1 MRLRAK
7 LAVRAAK
14 LVSKIIKRMNRG
26 SGLTLPGKVALRI
39 DPDILSELAGTVRE
53 KVYAVMGTN
62 GKTTTNAILYAA
74 LETQGKTAVINRT
87 GSNMMNGIVSAFVL
101 AADKNGRIDADYACI
116 EVDENASKYVL
127 PKLKPDCIILTNI
140 FRDQLDR
147 FGEVDLTSKTVRN
160 AIAQVPDAVVVTNC
174 DDVLS
179 YSIALD
185 LPNKYLTF
193 GISQQF
199 FDDKARSE
207 IKESI
212 FCRNCNTKLE
222 YKFFHYGQLGI
233 YHCPNCGFKREEPV
247 YTAEDIVYTE
257 DHTYTFTIDGVKIA
271 SSARTP
277 YSVYNTLAVYTAMAA
292 LDVPRDKF
300 REAIEG
306 FNYGNGRE
314 DIFSI
319 NGAKVQLHLAKN
331 PVGFQ
336 QKVSLVLKD
345 KRPKDI
351 IVLINDN
358 DQDGTDVSWLWD
370 VDFQYLADGD
380 TRTICTTGIRRYDMA
395 LRFKYDDIECQVVDD
410 LKKAV
415 EELTHKGTKN
425 LYIIVN
431 YTALYSTNHML
442 HEMAAASKD
451 AAGGF
456 APPRDIEAVQL
467 EGSDHSRPEVKSI
480 GTRSLTIGHLYPD
493 LLNLYG
499 DRGNIQCMIK
509 RLEWRG
515 MRAEI
520 IPFQSGD
527 EIDFDQL
534 DIVLLG
540 GGSDRE
546 QEIVCGYLKE
556 IKDDF
561 KAYVENGGTVIA
573 VCGGY
578 QLLGKYYKTPDA
590 QIEGLGILDFYTEW
604 EPKRLVG
611 NIVLENER
619 YKMPVVGFENHGGR
633 TYAGNNEPFGKV
645 RAGYGNT
652 EKSGSEG
659 AVYKNVIATY
669 LHGPLLPKNPE
680 VCDDILI
687 RALKHKYGENVIL
700 DPLPDETEKRANELL
715 VKKYAAV

>member
-1 MRLRAK
+1 MRFRAR

-14 LVSKIIKRMNRG
+14 LVSRIIKLAKKG

-53 KVYAVMGTN
+53 KIYVTMGTN

-74 LETQGKTAVINRT
+74 LTAQGKTAVINRT

-101 AADKNGRIDADYACI
+101 AADKNCRIDADYACI

-147 FGEVDLTSKTVRN
+147 FGEVDLTTETVKN
-160 AIAQVPDAVVVTNC
+160 SIAQVPEAVLVTNC

-185 LPNKYLTF
+185 LPNKYVSF

-212 FCRNCNTKLE
+212 FCRKCSTKLD

-233 YHCPNCGFKREEPV
+233 YSCPNCGFKREEPE
-247 YTAEDIVYTE
+247 YTAEDIEYK
-257 DHTYTFTIDGVKIA
+257 DQTYSFTIGGMRIA
-271 SSARTP
+271 SHARTP

-292 LDVPRDKF
+292 LDIPRDRFK
-300 REAIEG
+300 EAIEG
-306 FNYGNGRE
+306 FDYGNGRE
-314 DIFSI
+314 DVFNI
-319 NGAKVQLHLAKN
+319 NGARVQLHLAKN
-331 PVGFQ
+331 PIGFQ

-345 KRPKDI
+345 EKPKDI

-370 VDFQYLADGD
+370 VDFQYLADAN

-395 LRFKYDDIECQVVDD
+395 LRFKYDDIACQVVAD

-415 EELTHKGTKN
+415 EELTVKGTKN

-431 YTALYSTNHML
+431 YTALYSTNQML
-442 HEMAAASKD
+442 HEMAEAAKGAESVPD
-451 AAGGF
+451 S
-456 APPRDIEAVQL
+456 PRDTEKVML
-467 EGSDHSRPEVKSI
+467 EGSDISTPGIKSI
-480 GTRSLTIGHLYPD
+480 GSRSLTIGHLYPD

-499 DRGNIQCMIK
+499 DRGNLQCLRK

-515 MRAEI
+515 MRAEV

-546 QEIVCGYLKE
+546 QEIVCGYLQE
-556 IKDDF
+556 IKEDF

-578 QLLGKYYKTPDA
+578 QLLGHYYKTPDA
-590 QIEGLGILDFYTEW
+590 RIEGLGILDFYTEW

-611 NIVLENER
+611 NIVLKNER
-619 YKMPVVGFENHGGR
+619 YGMPVVGFENHGGR
-633 TYAGNNEPFGKV
+633 TYSESCEHFGKV
-645 RAGYGNT
+645 LSGYGDT
-652 EKSGSEG
+652 ENSGYEG

-669 LHGPLLPKNPE
+669 LHGPLLPKNPD
-680 VCDDILI
+680 VCDDILS
-687 RALKHKYGENVIL
+687 RALKKKFGGDAQLE
-700 DPLPDETEKRANELL
+700 PLPDETEKRANELM